1 MLFFCILIPVSRL
14 IINESYNLRFKTFF
28 SSIVFSNLN
37 DPNLLKLQNNG
48 QLNQS
53 FEQSVFDRYRA
64 YVRKY
69 LLRNLNLDMLFIN
82 RGIKTQK

>member
-1 MLFFCILIPVSRL
+1 MRFETLFSF
-14 IINESYNLRFKTFF
+14 
-28 SSIVFSNLN
+28 IVFSNLN

-48 QLNQS
+48 QLKQS
-53 FEQSVFDRYRA
+53 FEQSVFDRYRVH
-64 YVRKY
+64 VRKY

>member
-1 MLFFCILIPVSRL
+1 MC
-14 IINESYNLRFKTFF
+14 
-28 SSIVFSNLN
+28 SS
-37 DPNLLKLQNNG
+37 DLKLQNNG
-48 QLNQS
+48 QLKQS

-64 YVRKY
+64 HVRKY

>member
-1 MLFFCILIPVSRL
+1 MLFFCILRPVSRL
-14 IINESYNLRFKTFF
+14 IINESYNLSFKTIF

>member
-1 MLFFCILIPVSRL
+1 MVFISLLSSMHLEVGIWENFHFCFF
-14 IINESYNLRFKTFF
+14 
-28 SSIVFSNLN
+28 IVFSNLN

-48 QLNQS
+48 QLKQS

-64 YVRKY
+64 HVRKY

>member
-1 MLFFCILIPVSRL
+1 M
-14 IINESYNLRFKTFF
+14 
-28 SSIVFSNLN
+28 FSNLN

>member
-1 MLFFCILIPVSRL
+1 MKLFFS
-14 IINESYNLRFKTFF
+14 F
-28 SSIVFSNLN
+28 IVFSNLN

-53 FEQSVFDRYRA
+53 FEQSVFDRYREH
-64 YVRKY
+64 VRKY

>member
-1 MLFFCILIPVSRL
+1 MLFFCILRPVSRL

-53 FEQSVFDRYRA
+53 FEQSVFDRYSA
-64 YVRKY
+64 HVRKY

>member
-1 MLFFCILIPVSRL
+1 MLFFCILRPVSRL

-28 SSIVFSNLN
+28 SFIVFSN
-37 DPNLLKLQNNG
+37 G
-48 QLNQS
+48 QLKQS

-64 YVRKY
+64 HVRKY
-69 LLRNLNLDMLFIN
+69 LLKNLNLDMLFIN